1 MCAEHNMQVCVPT
14 TPAQIYHLLRRQ
26 VIRPLRKPLVVMTP
40 KSLLRHKEATS
51 SLEDL
56 AHGKFHMVLAD
67 QADLAPEKVTRVVLC
82 AGKVYYDL
90 AAWRAE
96 NERHDTAILRL
107 EQLYPFPKEELLEAL
122 QGYTNVEDIVWCQ
135 EEPLN
140 QGAWYASQ
148 HNMRAVADMLKD
160 GLGRELKFAGR
171 PASAAPAAGYMSVHT
186 EQQRQLVEDAFNL

>member
-1 MCAEHNMQVCVPT
+1 MQVCVPT
-14 TPAQIYHLLRRQ
+14 TPAQIFHLLRRQ
-26 VIRPLRKPLVVMTP
+26 VIRPLRKPLVVMSP
-40 KSLLRHKEATS
+40 KSLLRHKEAVS

-56 AHGKFHMVLAD
+56 AHGKFHMVLPD
-67 QADLAPEKVTRVVLC
+67 QANLDADNVTRVIMC

-90 AAWRAE
+90 VNWRAE
-96 NERHDTAILRL
+96 NERDDTAIIRL
-107 EQLYPFPKEELLEAL
+107 EQLYPFPKEELLEVL
-122 QGYTNVEDIVWCQ
+122 QAYANVEDIVWCQ

-140 QGAWYASQ
+140 QGAWYSSQ
-148 HNMRAVADMLKD
+148 HHMRTVADMLKD